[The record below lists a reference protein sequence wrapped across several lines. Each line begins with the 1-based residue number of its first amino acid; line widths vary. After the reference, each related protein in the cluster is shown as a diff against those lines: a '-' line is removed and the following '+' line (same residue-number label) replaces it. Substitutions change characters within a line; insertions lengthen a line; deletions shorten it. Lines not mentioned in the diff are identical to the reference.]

1 MFTRRLI
8 QLAPD
13 APAKAAGAP
22 PPPPPI
28 PAPAAVPAPA
38 APSGG
43 DNAFAEIDAAF
54 TKAGDV
60 EPPAGTPPKEPT
72 PPKPEPAAAPAKPAA
87 AAAPPSPKPPE
98 PKPGDVQRTP
108 KELRAELE
116 RTKAEFETHKATTA
130 QLEAKIKDYE
140 AKGKDTDALR
150 ALVES
155 RDKELETIR
164 GEIRALKQEASPEF
178 KAKYDVPF
186 NLAAK
191 YAENVMKGIVKT
203 DGAPADFD
211 RDFVPLYRM
220 PFNAA
225 LQRAEELFGD
235 KLALAVMQQVQKLQ
249 ELDFERREAFE
260 EEKRGW
266 ADKQKQEDGLR
277 VQQREQIKELT
288 AKVRQ
293 ELADS
298 VPAYKDP
305 VDDTAESAESAAL
318 RKKGYE
324 IFDTEPK
331 SLNEALLKDEHARHR
346 VAAFGPNQLTIK
358 RQSETIAQLRA
369 EIENLKGRQPNPDPN
384 RPAGSP
390 PPPPSADD
398 AEAWAKGMKEA
409 AEAAV

>member
-22 PPPPPI
+22 PPPT

-72 PPKPEPAAAPAKPAA
+72 TPKPEPAAAPAKPAA

-225 LQRAEELFGD
+225 RNCLGTNWPWRSCTRFKSCRNWTLNGG
-235 KLALAVMQQVQKLQ
+235 
-249 ELDFERREAFE
+249 
-260 EEKRGW
+260 KR
-266 ADKQKQEDGLR
+266 
-277 VQQREQIKELT
+277 
-288 AKVRQ
+288 
-293 ELADS
+293 S
-298 VPAYKDP
+298 
-305 VDDTAESAESAAL
+305 
-318 RKKGYE
+318 RKKSAVG
-324 IFDTEPK
+324 PK
-331 SLNEALLKDEHARHR
+331 SR
-346 VAAFGPNQLTIK
+346 
-358 RQSETIAQLRA
+358 
-369 EIENLKGRQPNPDPN
+369 N
-384 RPAGSP
+384 RRTACASSNGNKSRL
-390 PPPPSADD
+390 
-398 AEAWAKGMKEA
+398 
-409 AEAAV
+409 